1 MDFSSIIGQ
10 QEIISNLERQLAEDR
25 VGHAYIF
32 SGPAGMGKKTIAHIF
47 AGILLCEN
55 SQSAVMCGEC
65 KACKLFENGS
75 NPDYH
80 RVSIQEELSI
90 GVDRIREIQSDVAIR
105 PMYSQRK
112 VYIIEDAVKMTD
124 QAQSC
129 LLKTF
134 EEPPHYV
141 VVILLADNYE
151 MLLETIRSRA
161 QHFQFKKY
169 THVQVSQ
176 ALTERLGSE
185 NALIELAADYSD
197 GNIGTGLEL
206 AGSSEFIRLRD
217 RLFELLPGIA
227 KGRTQEILEYT
238 HFMEEEK
245 DSADLLLDIMQ
256 LYYRDLLVMHETGN
270 ENMLINSDK
279 KVMIKNNARICCGSK
294 LISDIEAIGQVRRAL
309 KQNANY
315 QLAIDGM
322 LIKLREVY

>member
-1 MDFSSIIGQ
+1 MDFSGIIGQ
-10 QEIISNLERQLAEDR
+10 QEIIGNLKRQLVEDR

-55 SQSAVMCGEC
+55 PQAGAMCGRC
-65 KACKLFENGS
+65 KACMLFENES
-75 NPDYH
+75 NPDFH
-80 RVSIQEELSI
+80 TIAIQEELSI

-105 PMYSQRK
+105 PMYSKRK
-112 VYIIEDAVKMTD
+112 VYIVEDAVKMTD

-151 MLLETIRSRA
+151 KLLETIRSRA
-161 QHFQFKKY
+161 QHLQFKRY
-169 THVQVSQ
+169 THAQVSQ

-185 NALIELAADYSD
+185 NALIELAADYCD
-197 GNIGTGLEL
+197 GNIGTALEL
-206 AGSSEFIRLRD
+206 AGSSDFSRLRN

-227 KGRTQEILEYT
+227 KGRTQEILDYT
-238 HFMEEEK
+238 AFLEDER
-245 DSADLLLDIMQ
+245 DNADLLLDIMQ
-256 LYYRDLLVMHETGN
+256 LYYRDLLVMCETGN

-279 KVMIKNNARICCGSK
+279 RVMIKNNARTCCGSG
-294 LISDIEAIGQVRRAL
+294 LVSDIEAIGEVRRAL

-315 QLAIDGM
+315 QLAIDNM